1 MTVGFDP
8 FLRVPQTLVLPL
20 HYSHHVRVY
29 PRLSYRLFLYNLG
42 CHVSTPYRGLEENRT
57 LVSASTV
64 QHRSR
69 WTTRPNLEAE
79 GVGLEPTHRVNDT
92 GFQDRGGNQLRFILP
107 IPGLFK
113 ECPSKILLFVVVNG
127 IEPLSSGPKPDV
139 LAFILNDYMCPFLHP
154 SPSHLIYFTSLGWV
168 PTN

>member
-8 FLRVPQTLVLPL
+8 FLKCSQHLVLPL

-42 CHVSTPYRGLEENRT
+42 RHVSTPYRGLEGNRT

-79 GVGLEPTHRVNDT
+79 GAGLEPTHRVNDT
-92 GFQDRGGNQLRFILP
+92 GFQDRGDANYALP
-107 IPGLFK
+107 FQIF
-113 ECPSKILLFVVVNG
+113 N
-127 IEPLSSGPKPDV
+127 
-139 LAFILNDYMCPFLHP
+139 LH
-154 SPSHLIYFTSLGWV
+154 
-168 PTN
+168 